1 MLSRVRRQRIGALLS
16 SGYFFLHSTSID
28 NLLIPC
34 SLSICGVSS
43 CIVSRRA
50 DSVLGKRRRESLS
63 HQIVGR
69 VRPRTLYQYVVGEE
83 FRPHAGQPCQHAI
96 CELKDHRT
104 AAREV
109 AERRTKADETID
121 PKAGVL
127 EQPL

>member
-1 MLSRVRRQRIGALLS
+1 MRSGSMRRRIGALLS

-28 NLLIPC
+28 NLVITC

-43 CIVSRRA
+43 CVVSRRA
-50 DSVLGKRRRESLS
+50 DSVLGKRRREGLS

-83 FRPHAGQPCQHAI
+83 FRPYAGQPCKRAI
-96 CELKDHRT
+96 SEFKDRRT

-109 AERRTKADETID
+109 AERRA
-121 PKAGVL
+121 
-127 EQPL
+127 